1 LSILVGDETNEGGQ
15 LVDSLPSELV
25 NFIQHLRPL
34 FRVEVFHSFGYL
46 MLGLLIGEAKFGTVR
61 ASVFAEADYWPQRL
75 SDLFCRHRLSHQAFM
90 AQVAEV
96 ALAHLYPGGL
106 PGRLFWIADST
117 HTEKPYAER
126 IASMGLFHRSKR
138 VVGRAKHLQ
147 GHCYVLAAH
156 LYRSVTENTRP
167 WASVLVGALLYV
179 KGRSMPSLVG
189 ELATHLRLPK
199 GVRHVWVVD
208 RGLLSR
214 PLLRA
219 LAALGQFVLGRVR
232 CNQVVYFAPTA
243 AESARARKRRPR
255 VFGLKCRV
263 DQLLERCRHHL
274 RRQTMTLRVRGRDR
288 TVQVFEAEVWLRG
301 LWPGRPCPVRV
312 IIITVPGLDLKPWYL
327 ITTDLELDP
336 LEAVHVYDGRYQI
349 EVNIDEVKELGL
361 GHYQGRSGQGV
372 RRWPLFLCLA
382 QLLLKFIATGV
393 LPVDLPP
400 LNWSWYE
407 RENTVGQVRRR
418 LIERCRPPIS
428 RAKPHMV
435 IHHKLPNAA

>member
-1 LSILVGDETNEGGQ
+1 M
-15 LVDSLPSELV
+15 DSLPSELM
-25 NFIQHLRPL
+25 NFIQLWRPL
-34 FRVEVFHSFGYL
+34 FRAEVFQSFCYVMIGI
-46 MLGLLIGEAKFGTVR
+46 LIGEAKLGTVR
-61 ASVFAEADYWPQRL
+61 ASVFADADYWPQRL

-90 AQVAEV
+90 AKLAEV
-96 ALAHLYPGGL
+96 VLAHLYPAGM
-106 PGRLFWIADST
+106 PARLFWIADST

-126 IASMGLFHRSKR
+126 IASVGLFHRTKR
-138 VVGRAKHLQ
+138 VAGRAKHLK

-156 LYRSVTENTRP
+156 LYRQVREKTTP
-167 WASVLVGALLYV
+167 WASVLVGAGLYV
-179 KGRSMPSLVG
+179 KGRSIPSLVG
-189 ELATHLRLPK
+189 ELATHLRLPQ
-199 GVRHVWVVD
+199 GVRHVWLVD
-208 RGLLSR
+208 RGILSR

-219 LAALGQFVLGRVR
+219 LEAVGQFVLGRVR

-243 AESARARKRRPR
+243 AESAGRRNRRPR
-255 VFGLKCRV
+255 LFGLKCRV
-263 DQLLERCRHHL
+263 DELLERCRPRL
-274 RRQTMTLRVRGRDR
+274 RRHTMTLRVRGRDR
-288 TVQVFEAEVWLRG
+288 TVQVFEAEVLLRG

-312 IIITVPGLDLKPWYL
+312 IIITVAGLNLKPWYL

-336 LEAVHVYDGRYQI
+336 VEAVHAYDGRYQI

-382 QLLLKFIATGV
+382 QMLLKFIATGV
-393 LPVDLPP
+393 LPMELPP

-428 RAKPHMV
+428 RAKADV
-435 IHHKLPNAA
+435 AIHHKLPNAA